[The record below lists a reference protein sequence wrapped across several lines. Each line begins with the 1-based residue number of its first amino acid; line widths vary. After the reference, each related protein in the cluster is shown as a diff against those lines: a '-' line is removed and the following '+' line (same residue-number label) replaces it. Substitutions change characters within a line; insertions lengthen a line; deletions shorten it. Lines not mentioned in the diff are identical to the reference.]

1 MWCSPKQLQENHVF
15 CQESHFVVVN
25 DLNHPQ
31 TFLSLFAQTKWAV
44 DSIIPEGRKYMER
57 MSYENEIR
65 RMRITLIFDNFPQTL
80 TFCEI
85 FTSKFHSVYRGLS
98 KIMGN
103 CQRFGT
109 HFRKSL
115 KIACPIVKNWVR
127 LVLVLATHSLRL
139 ILHIPEIKSL
149 MKLNPKSDEAKMKDV
164 VDKLSYEEELVC
176 DEIQHLVKKKTR
188 DLDLEVQN
196 YLWIILRYILGGVI
210 FSF

>member
-1 MWCSPKQLQENHVF
+1 MIWTTHKLFFHY
-15 CQESHFVVVN
+15 
-25 DLNHPQ
+25 
-31 TFLSLFAQTKWAV
+31 TLSLNEPSTRSFQKRGSTWREWV
-44 DSIIPEGRKYMER
+44 TRTRK
-57 MSYENEIR
+57 
-65 RMRITLIFDNFPQTL
+65 RITLIFDNFPQTL

-85 FTSKFHSVYRGLS
+85 FTSKFHSVYTD
-98 KIMGN
+98 
-103 CQRFGT
+103 CQRLWEIVKDLAHT
-109 HFRKSL
+109 FRKLL

-139 ILHIPEIKSL
+139 ILHIPETKSL

-176 DEIQHLVKKKTR
+176 DEIQHLVKKNTR